1 MSDNKKD
8 ALKGELLAHG
18 ADNYLHDPNKS
29 MNYYAQIK
37 KDDGTIS
44 ERWGKDLEGVIKE
57 SGLQVGDTVVLAELG
72 KEPVVVG
79 DKTFNK
85 TIWDLQ
91 RYEPVLDLPNAI
103 EHDTQREQQ
112 QAVTGAEKTKENAPS
127 QPKKTP
133 NLSDFEFELPS
144 NIKNNYFGI
153 VKNRYLLDQKTNYY
167 DKDDENQVN
176 IAFEDR
182 NKSLHTS
189 RQDEKT
195 IYAMLDM
202 AQAKNWTAIKLKG
215 TDEFKQKAWLEA
227 SLRGIEVKGY
237 EPNEK
242 DLAELQAKQA
252 ERTTN
257 QVEMTAQKTPETK
270 QEEKFN
276 ERLENPAN
284 NQAYLDKI
292 GADFEGARVEH
303 ISNSFDKTREF
314 ANAFISKGSEQ
325 KELVNFH
332 NGYKAIVSNN
342 NLDKMLSNKAHQKS
356 DSLRLHLTAV
366 ANADKL
372 FENAVFAWEH
382 KDKDEKSGNQIH
394 RAIAP
399 LKIDDQI
406 YLAKLTIKELA
417 REQGSR
423 FYSLEAVEI
432 EESKSPIPE
441 MMREDL
447 DKQELSQHRHNGALI
462 DIIVQNAQEYNR
474 QNQKNVENL
483 HNYNISI
490 NQDILDNAI
499 AMKEKHYERGS
510 TSEKEVLSDNYFV
523 IDPKSDFYIANQLN
537 KDISEFKNHHYAI
550 DRTSDTYFIKQ
561 MVNDLNISDDIKR
574 DFEIKFNNRMTEQ
587 FYANDSYDMPHENFS
602 LRNYAVLARSD
613 LEQSLNKF
621 NEQNRDLVIKSFDG
635 LMVDYSKQVVAHQK
649 SWLLSRANSEVA
661 LEPKKSAT
669 ELKNDIRQIVQN
681 GYRDGSIKSR
691 DDLVGVL
698 KERGFE
704 IKENEKSISVSLPNS
719 NQSVNL
725 KGEMFTKGYDAVKSL
740 KERLEPETL
749 KQTYPTLKDS
759 DIVHIIAYKNK
770 IFDENRDTPNI
781 KLLQTSLVQ
790 LEDGVK
796 SLAKGKELNLPNLP
810 VNEIKPDIEVRTTD
824 NHDKSRQV

>member
-8 ALKGELLAHG
+8 TLKGELLAHG
-18 ADNYLHDPNKS
+18 ADNYLHDPSKS
-29 MNYYAQIK
+29 INYYAQIRT
-37 KDDGTIS
+37 DDGTIS
-44 ERWGKDLEGVIKE
+44 ERWGKDLEAIIKDSGV
-57 SGLQVGDTVVLAELG
+57 QVGDNVVLTQLG
-72 KEPVVVG
+72 KEPIQVG

-91 RYEPVLDLPNAI
+91 KYEPVLDLPNSI
-103 EHDTQREQQ
+103 EHDIQREQQ
-112 QAVTGAEKTKENAPS
+112 KAVTTDKTKENEQDAPS

-144 NIKNNYFGI
+144 NIKNNYI
-153 VKNRYLLDQKTNYY
+153 AITKNRYLLDQKTNYY
-167 DKDDENQVN
+167 DKNDKDQVN

-182 NKSLHTS
+182 SSSLHTS

-195 IYAMLDM
+195 IHAMLDM
-202 AQAKNWTAIKLKG
+202 AQSKNWTAIKLKG
-215 TDEFKQKAWLEA
+215 TEEFKQKAWLEA

-237 EPNEK
+237 TPTEK
-242 DLAELQAKQA
+242 DLAELQVKQQA
-252 ERTTN
+252 RITN
-257 QVEMTAQKTPETK
+257 QVEMTAQKVPEIK
-270 QEEKFN
+270 QEEVFN
-276 ERLENPAN
+276 EKLENPAN

-332 NGYKAIVSNN
+332 NGYKAIISNN

-356 DSLRLHLTAV
+356 DGLHLHLTAV

-372 FENAVFAWEH
+372 FENAVFGWEH

-399 LKIDDQI
+399 LKIEDQI

-423 FYSLEAVEI
+423 FYSLEAVEV

-447 DKQELSQHRHNGALI
+447 DKQELSQHRHNGALL

-474 QNQKNVENL
+474 QNQRNVENL
-483 HNYNISI
+483 QKNN
-490 NQDILDNAI
+490 NQN
-499 AMKEKHYERGS
+499 
-510 TSEKEVLSDNYFV
+510 V
-523 IDPKSDFYIANQLN
+523 SDFVPQ
-537 KDISEFKNHHYAI
+537 
-550 DRTSDTYFIKQ
+550 
-561 MVNDLNISDDIKR
+561 
-574 DFEIKFNNRMTEQ
+574 
-587 FYANDSYDMPHENFS
+587 
-602 LRNYAVLARSD
+602 
-613 LEQSLNKF
+613 
-621 NEQNRDLVIKSFDG
+621 
-635 LMVDYSKQVVAHQK
+635 
-649 SWLLSRANSEVA
+649 
-661 LEPKKSAT
+661 KSAT
-669 ELKNDIRQIVQN
+669 EIKNDIRQIVQN

-691 DDLVGVL
+691 DDLVAIL
-698 KERGFE
+698 KERGFD
-704 IKENEKSISVSLPNS
+704 IKENEKSIRVSLPNS
-719 NQSVNL
+719 DQAVNL
-725 KGEMFTKGYDAVKSL
+725 KGEMFTKGYDAIKSI

-759 DIVHIIAYKNK
+759 DIVHITAYKNK
-770 IFDENRDTPNI
+770 LFDDNQNVNNL
-781 KLLQTSLVQ
+781 KVLQASLVQ
-790 LEDGVK
+790 LETGIK
-796 SLAKGKELNLPNLP
+796 ELAKGKELNLPNLP
-810 VNEIKPDIEVRTTD
+810 INEIKPDVQVRTTD

>member
-8 ALKGELLAHG
+8 TLKGELLAHG
-18 ADNYLHDPNKS
+18 ADNYLHDPSKS
-29 MNYYAQIK
+29 INYYAQIRT
-37 KDDGTIS
+37 DDGTIS
-44 ERWGKDLEGVIKE
+44 ERWGKDLEAIIKDSGV
-57 SGLQVGDTVVLAELG
+57 QVGDNVVLTQLG
-72 KEPVVVG
+72 KEPIQVG

-91 RYEPVLDLPNAI
+91 KYEPVLDLPNSI
-103 EHDTQREQQ
+103 EHDIQREQQ
-112 QAVTGAEKTKENAPS
+112 KAVTTDKTKENEQDAPS

-144 NIKNNYFGI
+144 NIKNNYI
-153 VKNRYLLDQKTNYY
+153 AITKNRYLLDQKTNYY
-167 DKDDENQVN
+167 DKNDKDQVN

-182 NKSLHTS
+182 SSSLHTS

-195 IYAMLDM
+195 IHAMLDM
-202 AQAKNWTAIKLKG
+202 AQSKNWTAIKLKG
-215 TDEFKQKAWLEA
+215 TEEFKQKAWLEA

-237 EPNEK
+237 TPTEK
-242 DLAELQAKQA
+242 DLAELQVKQQA
-252 ERTTN
+252 RITN
-257 QVEMTAQKTPETK
+257 QVEMTAQKAPEIK
-270 QEEKFN
+270 QEEVFN
-276 ERLENPAN
+276 EKLENPAN

-332 NGYKAIVSNN
+332 NGYKAIISNN

-356 DSLRLHLTAV
+356 DGLHLHLTAV

-372 FENAVFAWEH
+372 FENAVFGWEH

-399 LKIDDQI
+399 LKIEDQI

-423 FYSLEAVEI
+423 FYSLEAVEV

-447 DKQELSQHRHNGALI
+447 DKQELSQHRHNGALL

-474 QNQKNVENL
+474 QNQRNVENL
-483 HNYNISI
+483 QKNN
-490 NQDILDNAI
+490 NQN
-499 AMKEKHYERGS
+499 
-510 TSEKEVLSDNYFV
+510 V
-523 IDPKSDFYIANQLN
+523 SDFVPQ
-537 KDISEFKNHHYAI
+537 
-550 DRTSDTYFIKQ
+550 
-561 MVNDLNISDDIKR
+561 
-574 DFEIKFNNRMTEQ
+574 
-587 FYANDSYDMPHENFS
+587 
-602 LRNYAVLARSD
+602 
-613 LEQSLNKF
+613 
-621 NEQNRDLVIKSFDG
+621 
-635 LMVDYSKQVVAHQK
+635 
-649 SWLLSRANSEVA
+649 
-661 LEPKKSAT
+661 KSAT
-669 ELKNDIRQIVQN
+669 EIKNDIRQIVQN

-691 DDLVGVL
+691 DDLVAIL
-698 KERGFE
+698 KERGFD
-704 IKENEKSISVSLPNS
+704 IKENEKSIRVSLPNS
-719 NQSVNL
+719 DQAVNL
-725 KGEMFTKGYDAVKSL
+725 KGEMFTKGYDAIKSI

-759 DIVHIIAYKNK
+759 DIVHITAYKNK
-770 IFDENRDTPNI
+770 LFDDNQNVNNL
-781 KLLQTSLVQ
+781 KVLQASLVQ
-790 LEDGVK
+790 LETGIK
-796 SLAKGKELNLPNLP
+796 ELAKGKELNLPNLP
-810 VNEIKPDIEVRTTD
+810 INEIKPDVQVRTTD